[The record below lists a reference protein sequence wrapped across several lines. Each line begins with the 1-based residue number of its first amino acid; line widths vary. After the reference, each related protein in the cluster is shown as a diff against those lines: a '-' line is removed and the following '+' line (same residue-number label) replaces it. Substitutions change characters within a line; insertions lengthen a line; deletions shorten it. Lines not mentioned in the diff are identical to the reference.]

1 MITKPIAPSLTALK
15 RTTAFRTPRA
25 SIPTLA
31 ALTLA
36 ALALTGCVQNGSGN
50 ADSTAI
56 TVDSSATD
64 CTVSASTAPSGT
76 VVFSVTNSGDQATE
90 FYLLGDDGKRV
101 VGEVENI
108 GPGTSRDLVATV
120 ETGDYFTVCKP
131 GMGGD
136 GVGKAAFT
144 VTDAAKNG

>member
-1 MITKPIAPSLTALK
+1 MTSPVAAPSAPLRSAFAAASVLAIATLT
-15 RTTAFRTPRA
+15 
-25 SIPTLA
+25 
-31 ALTLA
+31 
-36 ALALTGCVQNGSGN
+36 LTGCVQNGSGSG
-50 ADSTAI
+50 DSTAI
-56 TVDSSATD
+56 TVDSSAAD
-64 CTVSASTAPSGT
+64 CSVSAATAPSGT
-76 VVFSVTNSGDQATE
+76 VVFSVKNSGDQITE